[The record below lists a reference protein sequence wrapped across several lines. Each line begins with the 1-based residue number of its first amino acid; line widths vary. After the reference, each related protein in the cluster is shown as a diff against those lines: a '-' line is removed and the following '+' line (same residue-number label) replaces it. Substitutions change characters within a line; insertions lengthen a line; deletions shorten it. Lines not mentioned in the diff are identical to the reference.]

1 MTPPNTPV
9 RSLGK
14 RRASERSLLRA
25 ALHKRADALG
35 GGAVA
40 FLCILP
46 FHDGFSFW
54 METRAGGVVP
64 TAGAS
69 VALGVWKDLSQVPT
83 FMGEERAEFPG
94 ANDLFG
100 DIDGL
105 EAGPGESVYVVDRL
119 AHQVFQ
125 LDSLG
130 KVLRVL
136 GGAGNGPGEL
146 ADPCCPVVV
155 GDSILWVSS
164 PRGRRVDGFP
174 IEPSTGPPSRIS
186 LRGASGV
193 PTGDRVGVR
202 RDGIMVVN
210 TIESSAPG
218 VYKLVMLH
226 VGQDGVLRRT
236 FRPPPFSDSS
246 GFAIGRWPDGRE
258 IPLSIP
264 HGPTYIRVLG
274 RDGSFAQVVTSE
286 YHVRHFESDGSLRRV
301 ITRNVAGRALT
312 RQERDDVE
320 ARRKQLD
327 VSVRQDGAR
336 ITHFPDPTH
345 APVLTDVWFDS
356 EMRLWVETDTANA
369 GMRIADVYGRDG
381 TLAFRAHWP
390 MSVDLADGAMR
401 GTAAWGVRTTS
412 LGEESVVRLV
422 FKRVQ

>member
-14 RRASERSLLRA
+14 RRASEGSLLRA

-35 GGAVA
+35 GVAVA

-69 VALGVWKDLSQVPT
+69 IARGVWKDLSQVPT

-146 ADPCCPVVV
+146 VDPCCPVVT
-155 GDSILWVSS
+155 GDSMLWVNS
-164 PRGRRVDGFP
+164 PRDRRVDGFP
-174 IEPSTGPPSRIS
+174 IEPSTGPPKRITV
-186 LRGASGV
+186 RGASGV
-193 PTGDRVGVR
+193 PTRDRVGVR
-202 RDGIMVVN
+202 RDGTMVLN
-210 TIESSAPG
+210 IIESSAPG
-218 VYKLVMLH
+218 VYELVMLH
-226 VGQDGVLRRT
+226 VGVDGVLRRT
-236 FRPPPFSDSS
+236 VRPPPFADSS

-264 HGPTYIRVLG
+264 LAPMYIRVLG
-274 RDGSFAQVVTSE
+274 RDGSYAQVVTSE
-286 YHVRHFESDGSLRRV
+286 YHIRHFESDGSLRRE
-301 ITRNVAGRALT
+301 ITRNVPGRALT
-312 RQERDDVE
+312 RQERTDLE

-327 VSVRQDGAR
+327 VMVRRDGAR
-336 ITHFPDPTH
+336 ITHFPDPKRG
-345 APVLTDVWFDS
+345 PILTGMWFDS

-369 GMRIADVYGRDG
+369 GMRIADVYDRDG
-381 TLAFRAHWP
+381 TLAFRAHW
-390 MSVDLADGAMR
+390 STNVDLADGATH
-401 GTAAWGVRTTS
+401 GTTAWGVRTTS